1 MEEQDKRSGFKN
13 AIRRLSEAHEAA
25 LSESILFTRPI
36 LTSSKNEL
44 VSTLISL
51 LSQLIDYRAGCAWV
65 VDGTSLYDPKSF
77 GDKERNQ
84 SEFDRHFRDGL
95 AGWVSESRKLH
106 VVPAAQGCFVL
117 IPVVSKTNNYALI
130 DLALNLNV
138 DQLTKPA
145 IELMENL
152 AGLTALALE
161 QHHLSDW
168 QKSIRRFME
177 LLPERSNI
185 TDPTKLL
192 ETVINDIRSLL
203 GVDNCSVMLL
213 DQKTQ
218 TLKVAAAA
226 GLPEEFRNTTV
237 PIGSG
242 LSGRVAQSG
251 RPLFIEDSRQDSRF
265 DFEWRD
271 SYEGRSIISLPLT
284 YRGQILGVLN
294 ATNRHAN
301 RRLYQSDAALLE
313 LFASHVA
320 LAWQQ
325 AVLIEHLKLE
335 SSEWSAMFDL
345 IGEAVLVLNT
355 QEQIVRASKKV
366 QNLFPVRGAQ
376 VTGRR
381 LTELIPSASDDL
393 HRIFNT
399 LAAGPSTKHEL
410 NLTIDG
416 RSMRLNLR
424 PVIDATGIITGF
436 VGRISGQGAEPA
448 FPLTDR
454 DADHVVEL
462 FNAILQSVSQAKIA
476 PASSLLSE
484 LEKIA
489 TLAQT
494 GLGGHRQ
501 PHLTLRPTIPVESS
515 TRAAMPVVEQTT
527 RSSAIENRARILVV
541 DDENEMRDLLKD
553 ILEMAGYE
561 IVAVGNG
568 PDAIVMLDKMAF
580 NLVITDLGMPLLNG
594 WEVARAVKLRQPN
607 TPVIMVSG
615 WGPEI
620 EEQGHELGVDLVLPK
635 PFQVDAVVESVERIL
650 RQSAQGGKLGYSGE
664 A

>member
-1 MEEQDKRSGFKN
+1 MDEQDNRSGFKT

-25 LSESILFTRPI
+25 LTESILFTRPI
-36 LTSSKNEL
+36 LTASKSEL

-51 LSQLIDYRAGCAWV
+51 LSQLIDYRAGCAWI
-65 VDGTSLYDPKSF
+65 VDGASLYDSISF
-77 GDKERNQ
+77 GDTERHQ

-95 AGWVSESRKLH
+95 AGWVSESRRLH
-106 VVPAAQGCFVL
+106 VVPAPQGCFVL
-117 IPVVSKTNNYALI
+117 IPVVSKTNNYALV

-161 QHHLSDW
+161 QHHLADW

-185 TDPTKLL
+185 TDPTRLL
-192 ETVINDIRSLL
+192 ETVISDIRGLL
-203 GVDNCSVMLL
+203 GVDSCSVMLVDL
-213 DQKTQ
+213 KTQ
-218 TLKVAAAA
+218 TLRVAAAA
-226 GLPEEFRNTTV
+226 GLPDEFRSTRV

-265 DFEWRD
+265 DFDWRD
-271 SYEGRSIISLPLT
+271 SYEGRSIISLPLVH
-284 YRGQILGVLN
+284 RGQILGVLN
-294 ATNRHAN
+294 ATNRHSS

-335 SSEWSAMFDL
+335 SGEWSAMFDV
-345 IGEAVLVLNT
+345 IGEGVLVLNT

-366 QNLFPVRGAQ
+366 HSLFPVAGTQ
-376 VTGRR
+376 IIGRR
-381 LTELIPSASDDL
+381 LSELIPSASDDL

-399 LAAGPSTKHEL
+399 VATLPSTKHEL
-410 NLTIDG
+410 NIIVDRQSL
-416 RSMRLNLR
+416 RLNLR
-424 PVIDATGIITGF
+424 SVINAAGIVTGY
-436 VGRISGQGAEPA
+436 VGRFSGVESAL
-448 FPLTDR
+448 PLADR
-454 DADHVVEL
+454 DLGQTADL
-462 FNAILQSVSQAKIA
+462 FNAILKSVSKAKMA

-484 LEKIA
+484 LEQIVR
-489 TLAQT
+489 LAQT
-494 GLGGHRQ
+494 GLGGPRQ
-501 PHLTLRPTIPVESS
+501 LNLGLRPAIPVESS
-515 TRAAMPVVEQTT
+515 TQTVTPTVAESSRAAVP
-527 RSSAIENRARILVV
+527 ANRIRILVV

-553 ILEMAGYE
+553 ILELAGYE
-561 IVAVGNG
+561 IVAVGTG

-594 WEVARAVKLRQPN
+594 WEVARAVKVRQPN

-620 EEQGHELGVDLVLPK
+620 EQQGQELGVDLVLPK
-635 PFQVDAVVESVERIL
+635 PFQVDAVVESVERVL
-650 RQSAQGGKLGYSGE
+650 SQSAESRNRSITGDV
-664 A
+664 